1 TDQYRRKEARLQRCL
16 VKIFY
21 LIAPKKLSPM
31 HPSYMRE
38 SKAYRRGTKSAI
50 NYVQLLIIC
59 MIDDNQLQTN

>member
-1 TDQYRRKEARLQRCL
+1 MHRKEENSLFSIL
-16 VKIFY
+16 YSLFSI
-21 LIAPKKLSPM
+21 LS
-31 HPSYMRE
+31 PSYMRE